1 MVMFEYIPYLLE
13 QCCKY
18 PGDSLSS
25 SSCQLITLPPFL
37 DRLACDSCSPME
49 VASSIIKDNLEL
61 ALALT
66 EDIFKQ
72 VMVLMEKMTYGYQG
86 GTTDSESDTPP
97 SGEGTSPYSSM
108 SMEWSPFGSLK
119 CLKFLYAAV
128 WVNGT

>member
-1 MVMFEYIPYLLE
+1 M
-13 QCCKY
+13 
-18 PGDSLSS
+18 SS
-25 SSCQLITLPPFL
+25 DGSCPL
-37 DRLACDSCSPME
+37 D
-49 VASSIIKDNLEL
+49 VASAIVKDNLEL

-86 GTTDSESDTPP
+86 SGTESESDTPSVSSDTP
-97 SGEGTSPYSSM
+97 SFSSM

-128 WVNGT
+128 WVNGKCCLAFLSCFLTKYFHFRGNSGSKCVCNHKAFDSVP